1 MIFNVNQAVSNLFS
15 GLARRPPAQ
24 PPMRRPR
31 STTGVAA
38 LGYLARGPIKR
49 GLIPIEELA
58 LVVLNGD
65 ATLSGRWLA
74 GYSGERVP
82 WGVAWGG
89 AERHEFLKDLTLP
102 PKIGAPAAQLDLED
116 ASLVELAYE
125 LSQLL
130 EQQRSQRLPA
140 VQRRLELPK
149 LWAGFK
155 RATANHV
162 KGSGPE
168 LYAQCQRR
176 SRSAR
181 ALLNSSRRFHGGLVL
196 FPLNWVSHRWRD
208 IACVFADVG
217 QFRKR
222 QVFRLREPGQDLVG
236 YRGASEFDFFH
247 SQFRRNGRHT

>member
-1 MIFNVNQAVSNLFS
+1 
-15 GLARRPPAQ
+15 
-24 PPMRRPR
+24 MRRPL

-38 LGYLARGPIKR
+38 LDYLPRGQIKR
-49 GLIPIEELA
+49 GLIPIEKLT
-58 LVVLNGD
+58 LVVLYAD
-65 ATLSGRWLA
+65 ATQSGRWLA

-82 WGVAWGG
+82 WGVAWGS
-89 AERHEFLKDLTLP
+89 AERRQFLKDLTLP
-102 PKIGAPAAQLDLED
+102 AKVGAPAAQLELED
-116 ASLVELAYE
+116 ASLIELAYQ
-125 LSQLL
+125 LNGLL
-130 EQQRSQRLPA
+130 EQHRSQRLPA

-149 LWAGFK
+149 LWAGFERK
-155 RATANHV
+155 AANHV

-217 QFRKR
+217 RFRKR
-222 QVFRLREPGQDLVG
+222 QVFRLPEPGQDLVG
-236 YRGASEFDFFH
+236 YRGASEFNFFH
-247 SQFRRNGRHT
+247 GRFRRNGRHS